1 VSNAESGLDILRL
14 FIEPKQGVDVDAL
27 RQGIRADVLKSFE
40 VAAEIMFLDRGT
52 IGREFEA
59 SIKAA
64 RFVDRR
70 G

>member
-1 VSNAESGLDILRL
+1 L
-14 FIEPKQGVDVDAL
+14 Q
-27 RQGIRADVLKSFE
+27 QGIRADVLKSFE
-40 VAAEIMFLDRGT
+40 IAAEITFLDRGT
-52 IGREFEA
+52 IGREFEG

>member
-1 VSNAESGLDILRL
+1 
-14 FIEPKQGVDVDAL
+14 
-27 RQGIRADVLKSFE
+27 VLKSFE
-40 VAAEIMFLDRGT
+40 VAAEIIFLDRGT